1 MAWVDRVLAAMG
13 FGVVFRSW
21 IATLHRDAAAAFL
34 LNIISRPVPVNF
46 SIRQGDPLSSILFII
61 YIEPFLK
68 QLEREL
74 VGLFMA
80 GGREVGFGY
89 IDDVEIISGDIR
101 DLHLVDVLCRRFE
114 AAAGAIL
121 NRNRKTVIL
130 GLGSWAGRLV
140 WPLPWIRAASPV
152 KVLGFNIAADLAST
166 QQATWDRVLAA
177 VRSTVGGF
185 SSRLLPTLRQKVDVI
200 ITFALSRVWY
210 FCQVLAMPP
219 EVAADIRRCIS
230 SYLWKGRTERLAFD
244 ELHSPREKGGLGLP
258 CIQTRAEAL
267 FTKQYAQ
274 FVAAGG
280 RMAAHVAFW
289 LGPQLHHLVPYLPV
303 LPPPPPPLP
312 SLYVALHPLLEEAAA
327 VPAAGAALALYT
339 SRMLY
344 QAWTSDLPPPKVEYR
359 LHLLPWRR
367 VWRRLEYLSPSWQL
381 QDTHFSLLH
390 NILPTPDRLCRLQL
404 EQDAS
409 CRFCAAPVADVLH
422 LFTAC
427 ARVAA
432 AWAYLYARAS
442 ARLGAALTDQELLFL
457 AWRPGGAAEDEM
469 VVPAVTAY
477 SSWVWESQDSPAV
490 LLPEEL
496 RLVTAVAVA
505 PQGGHPPRTIFN

>member
-1 MAWVDRVLAAMG
+1 MAWVDQVLAAMG

-21 IATLHRDAAAAFL
+21 IATLHRDAAATFL

-89 IDDVEIISGDIR
+89 MDDVEIISGDIR

-303 LPPPPPPLP
+303 LPPPPPPP
-312 SLYVALHPLLEEAAA
+312 QPLR
-327 VPAAGAALALYT
+327 G
-339 SRMLY
+339 
-344 QAWTSDLPPPKVEYR
+344 PPPTFGGGS
-359 LHLLPWRR
+359 RR
-367 VWRRLEYLSPSWQL
+367 PGGRSCACPL
-381 QDTHFSLLH
+381 HFSHVVSGLDFRPPPSKGGVP
-390 NILPTPDRLCRLQL
+390 PTSPAL
-404 EQDAS
+404 ETS
-409 CRFCAAPVADVLH
+409 
-422 LFTAC
+422 
-427 ARVAA
+427 VAA
-432 AWAYLYARAS
+432 A
-442 ARLGAALTDQELLFL
+442 G
-457 AWRPGGAAEDEM
+457 
-469 VVPAVTAY
+469 VPV
-477 SSWVWESQDSPAV
+477 AV
-490 LLPEEL
+490 LAAA
-496 RLVTAVAVA
+496 R
-505 PQGGHPPRTIFN
+505 HPLQPSS